1 MNALRMFLKRHRKL
15 AFFPSVI
22 RYKKMRAM
30 KRSEISSLRLQTM
43 KVNTSYALKQSFG
56 AIVAICLLN
65 LGPLA
70 KASMPEHVKASLNRM
85 VGDWVLT
92 TELGDRTVSETVTF
106 ESRGNEDV
114 IFYEV
119 IGESFLTGEP
129 TRMTGIFAW
138 DEQAR
143 KVMEHGFT
151 HEGGTLTA
159 KHDITVDGWT
169 DQVTR
174 THFMDGRHVSETV
187 DRVFTFQSADRFT
200 LVWKNRMVD
209 GNSEP
214 GMMSVFTRQ
223 KIQQTGEK
231 WSGAVKRGISDL
243 STEFLMTLHAPLD
256 PAQAID
262 AALMI
267 YNVREGGWVKGPRIE
282 GKLKAPAADWLR
294 ILPDGTMRLDVR
306 GTIET
311 ADGALIYIN
320 YGGVIRHTEVSQAKE
335 QSGEIIAA
343 DEMYFVISVNMRT
356 SDERYLW
363 VNQAQYVGKMSR
375 AKEGAGS
382 FVEYDIFA
390 VK

>member
-1 MNALRMFLKRHRKL
+1 MNTTR
-15 AFFPSVI
+15 
-22 RYKKMRAM
+22 
-30 KRSEISSLRLQTM
+30 
-43 KVNTSYALKQSFG
+43 ALKQSFG
-56 AIVAICLLN
+56 AIVTICLLH

-85 VGDWVLT
+85 VGDWMLT

-106 ESRGNEDV
+106 ESRGDDDV

-138 DEQAR
+138 DEQAG

-151 HEGGTLTA
+151 HDGGTLTA
-159 KHDITVDGWT
+159 IHDISVDGWT

-223 KIQQTGEK
+223 KIQQTEEK
-231 WSGAVKRGISDL
+231 WSGSVKRRITDL
-243 STEFLMTLHAPLD
+243 SAEFVMTLHAPLD

-320 YGGVIRHTEVSQAKE
+320 YGGVIRHTELSLAKE
-335 QSGEIIAA
+335 QSGEIIAD

-363 VNQAQYVGKMSR
+363 VNQAQYVGKMNR
-375 AKEGAGS
+375 VKEGAGS

>member
-1 MNALRMFLKRHRKL
+1 
-15 AFFPSVI
+15 
-22 RYKKMRAM
+22 MRAT
-30 KRSEISSLRLQTM
+30 KGSEISSLRLKTIEM
-43 KVNTSYALKQSFG
+43 NTTNALKQSFG
-56 AIVAICLLN
+56 AIIFICLLH
-65 LGPLA
+65 LGPVT
-70 KASMPEHVKASLNRM
+70 KASMPEHVKSSLNRM

-92 TELGDRTVSETVTF
+92 TQLNDRTVSETITF
-106 ESRGNEDV
+106 EMRGGEDV
-114 IFYEV
+114 ILYEV

-129 TRMTGIFAW
+129 ARMTGVFGW
-138 DEQAR
+138 DERAG

-159 KHDITVDGWT
+159 IHHITVDGWT

-174 THFMDGRHVSETV
+174 THFMDGRHVNETV

-200 LVWKNRMVD
+200 LVWKNRLVD
-209 GNSEP
+209 GKPEP
-214 GMMSVFTRQ
+214 GMMSIFTRQ
-223 KIQQTGEK
+223 GTLETSLKA
-231 WSGAVKRGISDL
+231 SGSGKRDPVDL
-243 STEFLMTLHAPLD
+243 SSEYVMTLHAPLD
-256 PAQAID
+256 PVQAID
-262 AALMI
+262 TALMI
-267 YNVREGGWVKGPRIE
+267 YNVREGGWVKGPRID

-335 QSGEIIAA
+335 QSGEIITD

-363 VNQAQYVGKMSR
+363 VNQTQYVGKMSSV
-375 AKEGAGS
+375 KEGAGS